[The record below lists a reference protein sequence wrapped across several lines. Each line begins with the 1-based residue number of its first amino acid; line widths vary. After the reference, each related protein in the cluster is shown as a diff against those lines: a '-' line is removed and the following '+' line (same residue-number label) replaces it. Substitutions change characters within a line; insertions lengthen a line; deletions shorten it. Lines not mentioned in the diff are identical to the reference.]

1 MKAGRRTPRNPIILE
16 VLRDYR
22 YVDARGMGVRTKV
35 IPLTR
40 QFTGKEPIFEAADD
54 YLKTVINVGNGPKS
68 DPGDHRTV
76 LKDSQV
82 RKKGPE
88 KDPEKDKMTLKDGLQ
103 AKLLTII
110 RSNPIVTYDELA
122 LKTGKSRSTVKRHIH
137 ELKASG
143 LIERI
148 GHAKGGHWKVVNQ

>member
-1 MKAGRRTPRNPIILE
+1 MTICQSPGHRCPKLNGKKAQDI
-16 VLRDYR
+16 D
-22 YVDARGMGVRTKV
+22 
-35 IPLTR
+35 
-40 QFTGKEPIFEAADD
+40 
-54 YLKTVINVGNGPKS
+54 
-68 DPGDHRTV
+68 DPGNHKTV
-76 LKDSQV
+76 LKGSQV
-82 RKKGPE
+82 CKNG
-88 KDPEKDKMTLKDGLQ
+88 PEKDKMTLKDGLQ

-148 GHAKGGHWKVVNQ
+148 GHAKGGHWKVINQ